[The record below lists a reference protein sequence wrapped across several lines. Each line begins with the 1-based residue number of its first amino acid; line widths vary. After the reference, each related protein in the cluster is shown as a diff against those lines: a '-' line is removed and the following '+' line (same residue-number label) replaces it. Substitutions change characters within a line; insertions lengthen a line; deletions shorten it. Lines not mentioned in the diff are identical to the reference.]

1 MSCTCYSCATVWWNI
16 REDAQAIAARWHRRV
31 KLRVFRAGKD
41 APYRRDLI
49 LALLSQM
56 PILFKLALER
66 LILLKLLLTVIHEL
80 GIADV
85 TWKGDICGTHSEE
98 SGVIGEDAGV
108 GLRVFLLSRAVT
120 LGDFGGTVYL
130 ALGDV

>member
-1 MSCTCYSCATVWWNI
+1 MASTGVRKRCW
-16 REDAQAIAARWHRRV
+16 IA
-31 KLRVFRAGKD
+31 G
-41 APYRRDLI
+41 
-49 LALLSQM
+49 
-56 PILFKLALER
+56 
-66 LILLKLLLTVIHEL
+66 
-80 GIADV
+80 V